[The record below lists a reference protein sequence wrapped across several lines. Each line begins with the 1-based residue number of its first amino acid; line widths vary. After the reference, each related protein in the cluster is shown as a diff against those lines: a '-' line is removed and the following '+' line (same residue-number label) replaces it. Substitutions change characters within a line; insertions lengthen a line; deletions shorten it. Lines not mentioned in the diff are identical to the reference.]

1 MKPKDVLLND
11 MYKVIT
17 DEYIPETEWKKVLPM
32 ISILHLK
39 KGDYLIKENEVPEKI
54 AFISSGIMRYFCTN
68 NYGEEKTIV
77 LRGKGRFIS
86 AYTSH
91 LENKESKLSIQALE
105 ESTILY
111 IPINY
116 YEELLRTNSY
126 WRLFAWKQAM
136 DVIIE
141 KERREM
147 EILSY
152 DAETKYK
159 RFKEE
164 FPGMENRINHYHIAS
179 YLGISNVTLSRV
191 RKKMIKNKTPG

>member
-1 MKPKDVLLND
+1 MQSKELLLKS
-11 MYKVIT
+11 MYKVIS
-17 DEYIPETEWKKVLPM
+17 EKYIPKDEWEKVKSR
-32 ISILHLK
+32 ISVLRLK
-39 KGDYLIKENEVPEKI
+39 KGDYLIRENEVPDKI

-68 NYGEEKTIV
+68 SSGEEKTIV
-77 LRGKGRFIS
+77 LRSEGRFIS

-105 ESTILY
+105 DSVILY
-111 IPINY
+111 ISISY

-152 DAETKYK
+152 DAETKYLK
-159 RFKEE
+159 FREE
-164 FPGMENRINHYHIAS
+164 FPGMEDRINHYHIAS

-191 RKKMIKNKTPG
+191 RKKLIKTV